1 MPLIDIG
8 NKTLHIKLNLLRRRS
23 TTHRN
28 GIIIP
33 PLLIKQTPQQ
43 LHKSQKIGPITRIH
57 DIPRVPIIHAIT
69 RKVLP
74 INANALEDR
83 PLLEEGDDTFG
94 EGLTGRSGA
103 DGKGKVLGPSPAAD
117 CQCEVKRAVELVVE
131 FCELA
136 EEAEV
141 LRWGGPRVLGVDAIA
156 DKWVLEIGPAAGNTS
171 VEPEQKGRSREE
183 KRGGHNDCTRGE
195 LGGLVTCRRRR

>member
-8 NKTLHIKLNLLRRRS
+8 NKTLHIKLDLLRRRS

-156 DKWVLEIGPAAGNTS
+156 DKGVLEVGPAAGNMLAQ
-171 VEPEQKGRSREE
+171 PEKKRSGIETR
-183 KRGGHNDCTRGE
+183 RGDNDCAT
-195 LGGLVTCRRRR
+195 GGGCYVSPATMT